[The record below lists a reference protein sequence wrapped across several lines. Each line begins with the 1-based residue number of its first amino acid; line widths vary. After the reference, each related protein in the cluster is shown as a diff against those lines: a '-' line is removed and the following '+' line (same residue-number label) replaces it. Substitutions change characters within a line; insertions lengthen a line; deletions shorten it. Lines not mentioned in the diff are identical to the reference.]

1 MQSLIAAM
9 KSSKR
14 KNETPSSETVS
25 PAVQAVQVCPRCSAR
40 LEESHCKLV
49 CPACGFYLSCSDF
62 Y

>member
-1 MQSLIAAM
+1 MKPLKQKQEAPPAQPAA
-9 KSSKR
+9 
-14 KNETPSSETVS
+14 
-25 PAVQAVQVCPRCSAR
+25 PAVSAMQVCPRCSAR

>member
-1 MQSLIAAM
+1 MKAPKQGKEAPAGPAA
-9 KSSKR
+9 
-14 KNETPSSETVS
+14 PSVS
-25 PAVQAVQVCPRCSAR
+25 PIEVCPRCSAR

>member
-1 MQSLIAAM
+1 MKAPEQRREQRNATSPEKPASPVVSAMQ
-9 KSSKR
+9 
-14 KNETPSSETVS
+14 T
-25 PAVQAVQVCPRCSAR
+25 CPRCSAR